1 MPTLSQFVEETRD
14 LLRDAN
20 AQFFTDRQITRYV
33 NSARS
38 QLCKV
43 TACLQI
49 LIPGQ
54 SPFGSAAQAG
64 IAIPGATVPGMLP
77 GNAPGGFNTA
87 GANSTTSNTFQT
99 ITGVEMYPFKYG
111 NPYAQA
117 ANGGVKAI
125 IDVQDVAVSQG
136 GERPAMTWVPFA
148 DLQAYARSYNLGVS
162 SYPFYWST
170 FGDGENGQVWL
181 FPFPSISSEMEWLVS
196 CVPKPLY
203 SNDDPEAI
211 PENFTDAVK
220 FFAAYLGY
228 LNSQR
233 TGQASLMLNYFNDF
247 LGLDRASSDRGKIT
261 EYYNF

>member
-1 MPTLSQFVEETRD
+1 MATISQYLTETRD
-14 LLRDAN
+14 LLRDSN
-20 AQFFTDRQITRYV
+20 AQFFSDQQVTRYI
-33 NSARS
+33 NSSRA
-38 QLCKV
+38 QIAKI
-43 TACLQI
+43 TACIQI

-54 SPFGSAAQAG
+54 SPFGSASQPG
-64 IAIPGATVPGMLP
+64 LSIPSAMVPGMLP
-77 GNAPGGFNTA
+77 GNIAGGFNA
-87 GANSTTSNTFQT
+87 SGANSTTSNTFQT

-111 NPYAQA
+111 NAYAQA
-117 ANGGVKAI
+117 ANGGVKSI

-136 GERPAMTWVPFA
+136 GERPAMTWIPFA

-203 SNDDPEAI
+203 SNDGPEAI
-211 PENFTDAVK
+211 PDNFTDAVK

-247 LGLDRASSDRGKIT
+247 LSLDRASSDRGKVSV
-261 EYYNF
+261 YYDW